1 MESINFLIIFDIVIF
16 GYGWMI
22 ISAAIKMKKTGVPAS
37 MLIPQEDLAG
47 SKDPRGFC
55 EEMYPKTLIFGI
67 ICVLFGIISGAGE
80 FFTKSNI
87 VTSAAMMVFIVA
99 VLVYCNLMRKARY
112 KYIK

>member
-1 MESINFLIIFDIVIF
+1 MDDYFSGNKNEKDRS
-16 GYGWMI
+16 
-22 ISAAIKMKKTGVPAS
+22 TGQHVDSP
-37 MLIPQEDLAG
+37 G

-87 VTSAAMMVFIVA
+87 VTSAALIVFIVA

>member
-67 ICVLFGIISGAGE
+67 ICVLFGIISGA
-80 FFTKSNI
+80 KSNI
-87 VTSAAMMVFIVA
+87 VTSAALIVFIVA